1 MRVQCKDQGKGAM
14 NGWRD
19 GTSPKS
25 KLLVD
30 VVADGV
36 TEPAHLKIRVKKYVA
51 ESRVETDYDAQFKNL
66 VKLVTKLQNQIL
78 DKLDGG
84 LKPLAYTTPTRGG
97 KILNGKGWSDHGCL
111 LRQEWSES
119 STLSNRSNYW
129 RANGDC

>member
-1 MRVQCKDQGKGAM
+1 MVVQ
-14 NGWRD
+14 GWRD
-19 GTSPKS
+19 GTSPTS

-51 ESRVETDYDAQFKNL
+51 ESRVETDL

-84 LKPLAYTTPTRGG
+84 LKPLAYTTPTRFIPLVTKSFISHKMFLDWLGVG
-97 KILNGKGWSDHGCL
+97 TNI
-111 LRQEWSES
+111 
-119 STLSNRSNYW
+119 
-129 RANGDC
+129 